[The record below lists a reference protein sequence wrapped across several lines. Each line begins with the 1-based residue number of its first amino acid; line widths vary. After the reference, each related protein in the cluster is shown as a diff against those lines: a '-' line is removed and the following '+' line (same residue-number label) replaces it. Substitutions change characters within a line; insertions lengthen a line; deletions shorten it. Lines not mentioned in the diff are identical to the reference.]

1 MAALPYM
8 QLYVADYLADTAH
21 LSAAEHGAYLLLMFN
36 YWQRG
41 EAFKAKDERT
51 LNVRLA
57 SVARM
62 SNEEWAIARENIE
75 EFFDVT
81 PTEWR
86 HERIERDLAAVN
98 AKSNKASAA
107 GKASGAKRSASVK
120 AKAEDATN
128 GRSTDV
134 QQTLNH
140 VDTEAERTTEAD
152 ASVVGGDAANE
163 SAIRKTDRLPDCPQQ
178 EILALYAEILPD
190 LPQPIAWEGARA
202 TNLRNRWRW
211 VLAERLRKG
220 KSCNREDGIDFFR
233 RMFGYVAGNDFLS
246 GRTSSW
252 KGCDLG
258 WLVKAEN
265 FAKVLAGN
273 FDRKE
278 AA

>member
-1 MAALPYM
+1 MANQWFRLWHDMPNDPKWRTISRVSKQPITAVISVYLHVLVCASNATERGRTQGLDCEDVASALDLENEQVEAIISAM
-8 QLYVADYLADTAH
+8 QGRVLDGDKVSGWEKRQPAREDGSAGRAKEWREAQKAKKNAA
-21 LSAAEHGAYLLLMFN
+21 AAEEGSSERNRTQPNAPD
-36 YWQRG
+36 
-41 EAFKAKDERT
+41 KDT
-51 LNVRLA
+51 
-57 SVARM
+57 
-62 SNEEWAIARENIE
+62 
-75 EFFDVT
+75 
-81 PTEWR
+81 
-86 HERIERDLAAVN
+86 
-98 AKSNKASAA
+98 
-107 GKASGAKRSASVK
+107 
-120 AKAEDATN
+120 
-128 GRSTDV
+128 
-134 QQTLNH
+134 
-140 VDTEAERTTEAD
+140 DTEEPTEAD

-163 SAIRKTDRLPDCPQQ
+163 SAIRKTDRLPDCPQR

-202 TNLRNRWRW
+202 TNLRARWRW

>member
-62 SNEEWAIARENIE
+62 SIEEWTSARENIE
-75 EFFDVT
+75 EFFNVT

-128 GRSTDV
+128 ERSTDV

-140 VDTEAERTTEAD
+140 VDTDTEAD
-152 ASVVGGDAANE
+152 TEQEE
-163 SAIRKTDRLPDCPQQ
+163 SASAAPTADTAGEEAKTKPASKPAITFDRFLADCRAAKEKPLPESDPVF
-178 EILALYAEILPD
+178 AWAEK
-190 LPQPIAWEGARA
+190 A
-202 TNLRNRWRW
+202 
-211 VLAERLRKG
+211 
-220 KSCNREDGIDFFR
+220 GIDL
-233 RMFGYVAGNDFLS
+233 DFLRLAWVEFKSRYTGLKKAKRYRDWRMVFGNAVRDNWFRLWYCDES
-246 GRTSSW
+246 GVCKLTNQGRLIAQTH
-252 KGCDLG
+252 
-258 WLVKAEN
+258 
-265 FAKVLAGN
+265 
-273 FDRKE
+273 RE